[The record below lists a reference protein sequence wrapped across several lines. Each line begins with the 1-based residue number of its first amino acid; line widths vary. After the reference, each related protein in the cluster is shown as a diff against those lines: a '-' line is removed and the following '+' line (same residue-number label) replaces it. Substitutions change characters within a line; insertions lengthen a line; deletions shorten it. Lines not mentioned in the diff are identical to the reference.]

1 MVQIETCAYMQ
12 TAYKSEFYAQNETHL
27 KDALNIEE
35 SISPDNPGYFLSS
48 FITNR
53 GYNYKHK
60 QVLFF

>member
-1 MVQIETCAYMQ
+1 MMQIKTYAYMQ
-12 TAYKSEFYAQNETHL
+12 TVDKSESNAQKETHL

-60 QVLFF
+60 KVLFY